1 MQAGADQPQ
10 APAAIRTGLGVI
22 FVALELRRS
31 TFLITALSPGGGS
44 ALSNSR
50 RGRGCERGRPFR
62 SSSSRKLAATDSGS
76 ILCSRR
82 KQSKATPSIRL
93 RSRHRAGAGGS
104 GGKSSRPA
112 MPRPS
117 RQRRAKPSPSP
128 WTMDPSTPAKRRA
141 PRRPSASAGS
151 RPNGWRNMRP
161 SSTTSSAIGK
171 PLRPIVSPTKPS
183 TAATASKPRSARTSR
198 PSIQAE
204 NPNRWPIGESPLSS
218 FKYGS
223 PFYPPRAPLRV
234 PLRRA
239 WDARG
244 RFWPNPPRSRR
255 IPSARRLPR

>member
-1 MQAGADQPQ
+1 VIFRGSAMIRGDSGGKSRAIPRDDHTAAERRAARTPMQQDPMGGGSRPPLWQSEVAHPSTLEAPMQAGADQPQ

-128 WTMDPSTPAKRRA
+128 WTMDPSTSAKRRA

-171 PLRPIVSPTKPS
+171 P
-183 TAATASKPRSARTSR
+183 
-198 PSIQAE
+198 
-204 NPNRWPIGESPLSS
+204 
-218 FKYGS
+218 
-223 PFYPPRAPLRV
+223 
-234 PLRRA
+234 
-239 WDARG
+239 
-244 RFWPNPPRSRR
+244 
-255 IPSARRLPR
+255 